1 MATIHAFGQMI
12 QGDLRL
18 VRQGN
23 TLIVHSK
30 HNARWFGALLCSF
43 ALFFLI
49 KWISMPDQ
57 SGFALLGYWFGVV
70 IGVTLVGIGVFLSLP
85 REVTTTLL
93 WLPFLPCVLRY
104 IVTHDLS
111 LGFSETGWPF
121 LLPQPE
127 LSLARL
133 QSARDDT

>member
-30 HNARWFGALLCSF
+30 HNARWFGALLCCF

-104 IVTHDLS
+104 LVTHDLS
-111 LGFSETGWPF
+111 LGYSETGWPF
-121 LLPQPE
+121 LLALPE
-127 LSLARL
+127 LSLACL

>member
-1 MATIHAFGQMI
+1 MI
-12 QGDLRL
+12 GAHGAGRL
-18 VRQGN
+18 CLVACPIRVG
-23 TLIVHSK
+23 LP
-30 HNARWFGALLCSF
+30 C
-43 ALFFLI
+43 
-49 KWISMPDQ
+49 
-57 SGFALLGYWFGVV
+57 YWFGVV